1 MLMKKIML
9 LLAVLG
15 ISMSISAQTILTGHV
30 YEMFEGKKSIAI
42 GVNISVNNSQNRM
55 IEGTV
60 TNYNGEFSL
69 RIPEGKGQLTLVFS
83 YIGMKTQS
91 IPYTG
96 QTSLE
101 VVMSE
106 DAQALSD
113 VVVSARREYKSEMGI
128 TMREQTAAT
137 ERIQMNDI
145 VAFTP
150 VTSVEEALQGR
161 LAGVDILTGGDPGA
175 RSSIR
180 IRGTA
185 TLNTSA
191 DPLIVINGVPYSTD
205 IDDSFDFSTA
215 NNDDYAAML
224 NLSPYDIES
233 IEVLKDAAS
242 TAIYGTAGANGVLL
256 ITTKTGSKGKPRFTV
271 SSKFTAKHEPE
282 SIPMLNGK
290 EYVAFIQDAIWNTAN
305 AKGVANSADLLD
317 LLYDT
322 PEINFNKD
330 WRYFNEYNT
339 STDWLSQVI
348 QSAYTFDNNFSMS
361 GGGEKATY
369 RFSLSLA
376 DEDGTTIGTN
386 MNRLS
391 TSFNIAYR
399 FSDKLRV
406 DADFSFAETNKK
418 APWTESVRS
427 EAMLKM
433 PNKSPYWIDD
443 ATLEPTDRYFN
454 RQNAEEF
461 QGAFSVLNSKNDSK
475 NFHPIAMANDSY
487 NNSKQ
492 QEEKM
497 NFRLNYDILPGFT
510 YTAYISMK
518 FKTIKNRAFL
528 PQSATGVSMDNIYAN
543 QSTDSYNDNLALQT
557 ENKLIYRKNWEN
569 KHNLVVTGLWRTS
582 DSQSS
587 NYMSTIYGVSSQH
600 ASDPSTNGAL
610 VKRGSG
616 DSQVRSVSGIGGL
629 NYTLLNKYIIS
640 GTVNF
645 EGKSSLGRRNR
656 WGIFP
661 SVGLAWH
668 MKEEWFLQNWDWLS
682 NLKLRASYGESGSAP
697 SGTAP
702 YMGTYSALGYGYM
715 DNAAIVP
722 VSVQLNNL
730 KWQTAREY
738 DAGFDA
744 GFFEDRLT
752 TTFDIYYK
760 YVSDLLQ
767 KSIAVPTTTGY
778 DYKGN
783 TIKYYNSGEM
793 SNTGW
798 EFRVD
803 YTLLQD
809 KDWKV
814 ALNYNIARN
823 INRIEKLPSNLP
835 ESTYSLKNGE
845 YAKRIIEGAPVG
857 SFFGYRYLGVYDT
870 TEETY
875 ARDAKGNVMT
885 NLKGEAIVMKNGTY
899 TCFPGDAKYQDV
911 NHDGVINESDMVY
924 IGNSNPIVTGGG
936 GFNIRYK
943 QLSLNTFLHYRL
955 GQKIINQARMNSEAM
970 YGTDNQSLAVLKRW
984 RSPGDD
990 TTIPRALW
998 KYGLNYLGSDR
1009 FVEDCSYLRLKS
1021 ISLSYQLPKN
1031 FCQKLSLSSAN
1042 VFVTGYDLFTWTN
1055 YAGQDPEVTL
1065 PSNVTDI
1072 AMDKA
1077 QTPPSKR
1084 IAAGITIN
1092 F

>member
-1 MLMKKIML
+1 MRMKKIIFAL
-9 LLAVLG
+9 IAVL
-15 ISMSISAQTILTGHV
+15 SISFSASAQKILTGHV
-30 YEMFEGKKSIAI
+30 YEMFDGKKSIAI

-55 IEGTV
+55 VEGTV
-60 TNYNGEFSL
+60 SNYNGEFSL

-96 QTSLE
+96 QTTLD
-101 VVMSE
+101 VVMQE
-106 DAQALSD
+106 DAQALGD
-113 VVVSARREYKSEMGI
+113 VVISKKREVKSEMGI
-128 TMREQTAAT
+128 TIREQTAAT

-161 LAGVDILTGGDPGA
+161 LAGVDILSGGDPGA

-256 ITTKTGSKGKPRFTV
+256 ITTKTGSKGKPRFTF
-271 SSKFTAKHEPE
+271 SSKFTGKYEPE
-282 SIPMLNGK
+282 SIPMLDGK
-290 EYVAFIQDAIWNTAN
+290 EYVAYIQDAIWNTAN
-305 AKGVANSADLLD
+305 AKGVANSANLLD

-339 STDWLSQVI
+339 DTDWLSEVVQN
-348 QSAYTFDNNFSMS
+348 AYTFDNNFSMS

-369 RFSLSLA
+369 RFSLSYA

-386 MNRLS
+386 MGRFS
-391 TSFNIAYR
+391 TSFNIAYH

-406 DADFSFAETNKK
+406 DADFSFAETNKQS
-418 APWTESVRS
+418 PWTTNVRS

-443 ATLEPTDRYFN
+443 TTLEPTSRYFN

-461 QGAFSVLNSKNDSK
+461 QGAFTGSR
-475 NFHPIAMANDSY
+475 NFHPIAMAKDSY

-497 NFRLNYDILPGFT
+497 NFRVNYDILPGFT
-510 YTAYISMK
+510 YTAYVSMK

-528 PQSATGVSMDNIYAN
+528 PQSATGVSVDNSYAN
-543 QSTDSYNDNLALQT
+543 RSTDAYTDNLALQT
-557 ENKLIYRKNWEN
+557 ENKFIYRKNWEN
-569 KHNLVVTGLWRTS
+569 HHNLVLTGIWRTS

-587 NYMSTIYGVSSQH
+587 NYTNTIYGVASQH

-610 VKRGSG
+610 ESRGSG
-616 DSQVRSVSGIGGL
+616 NSEVRSVSGIGGL
-629 NYTLLNKYIIS
+629 NYTLLNRYVLS

-645 EGKSSLGRRNR
+645 EGKSSLGRSNR

-682 NLKLRASYGESGSAP
+682 SLKLRASYGESGSAP

-702 YMGTYSALGYGYM
+702 YMGTYSALGTGYM

-730 KWQTAREY
+730 KWQTASEY

-767 KSIAVPTTTGY
+767 KKVSIPTSTGY
-778 DYKGN
+778 NNKGN
-783 TIKYYNSGEM
+783 TIAYYNSGEM

-798 EFRVD
+798 EFRID
-803 YTLLQD
+803 YTVLQN
-809 KDWKV
+809 KDWRV

-835 ESTYSLKNGE
+835 ESSYSLSNGS
-845 YAKRIIEGAPVG
+845 YAQRIIEGAPVG

-870 TEETY
+870 TDETY
-875 ARDAKGNVMT
+875 ARDAEGNIMT
-885 NLKGEAIVMKNGTY
+885 NIDGEAIVMKNGSY
-899 TCFPGDAKYQDV
+899 TCFPGDAKYEDI
-911 NHDGVINESDMVY
+911 NHDGVINESDIVY

-936 GFNIRYK
+936 GFNVKYK
-943 QLSLNTFLHYRL
+943 QFTLSTFLHYRL

-970 YGTDNQSLAVLKRW
+970 YGTDNQSTAVLKRW

-990 TTIPRALW
+990 TDIPRALW

-1009 FVEDCSYLRLKS
+1009 FVEDCSFLRLKS
-1021 ISLSYQLPKN
+1021 ISLSYQLPKD
-1031 FCQKLSLSSAN
+1031 FCRKLHLSSAN
-1042 VFVTGYDLFTWTN
+1042 VFVTGYDLLTWTN
-1055 YAGQDPEVTL
+1055 YTGQDPEVTL

-1072 AMDKA
+1072 AKDTA

-1084 IAAGITIN
+1084 VSAGITIN

>member
-1 MLMKKIML
+1 ML

-145 VAFTP
+145 VALTP

-406 DADFSFAETNKK
+406 DADF
-418 APWTESVRS
+418 
-427 EAMLKM
+427 
-433 PNKSPYWIDD
+433 
-443 ATLEPTDRYFN
+443 
-454 RQNAEEF
+454 
-461 QGAFSVLNSKNDSK
+461 
-475 NFHPIAMANDSY
+475 
-487 NNSKQ
+487 
-492 QEEKM
+492 
-497 NFRLNYDILPGFT
+497 
-510 YTAYISMK
+510 
-518 FKTIKNRAFL
+518 
-528 PQSATGVSMDNIYAN
+528 
-543 QSTDSYNDNLALQT
+543 
-557 ENKLIYRKNWEN
+557 
-569 KHNLVVTGLWRTS
+569 
-582 DSQSS
+582 
-587 NYMSTIYGVSSQH
+587 
-600 ASDPSTNGAL
+600 
-610 VKRGSG
+610 
-616 DSQVRSVSGIGGL
+616 
-629 NYTLLNKYIIS
+629 
-640 GTVNF
+640 
-645 EGKSSLGRRNR
+645 
-656 WGIFP
+656 
-661 SVGLAWH
+661 
-668 MKEEWFLQNWDWLS
+668 
-682 NLKLRASYGESGSAP
+682 
-697 SGTAP
+697 
-702 YMGTYSALGYGYM
+702 
-715 DNAAIVP
+715 
-722 VSVQLNNL
+722 
-730 KWQTAREY
+730 
-738 DAGFDA
+738 
-744 GFFEDRLT
+744 
-752 TTFDIYYK
+752 
-760 YVSDLLQ
+760 
-767 KSIAVPTTTGY
+767 
-778 DYKGN
+778 
-783 TIKYYNSGEM
+783 
-793 SNTGW
+793 
-798 EFRVD
+798 
-803 YTLLQD
+803 
-809 KDWKV
+809 
-814 ALNYNIARN
+814 
-823 INRIEKLPSNLP
+823 
-835 ESTYSLKNGE
+835 
-845 YAKRIIEGAPVG
+845 
-857 SFFGYRYLGVYDT
+857 
-870 TEETY
+870 
-875 ARDAKGNVMT
+875 
-885 NLKGEAIVMKNGTY
+885 
-899 TCFPGDAKYQDV
+899 
-911 NHDGVINESDMVY
+911 
-924 IGNSNPIVTGGG
+924 
-936 GFNIRYK
+936 
-943 QLSLNTFLHYRL
+943 
-955 GQKIINQARMNSEAM
+955 
-970 YGTDNQSLAVLKRW
+970 
-984 RSPGDD
+984 
-990 TTIPRALW
+990 
-998 KYGLNYLGSDR
+998 
-1009 FVEDCSYLRLKS
+1009 
-1021 ISLSYQLPKN
+1021 
-1031 FCQKLSLSSAN
+1031 
-1042 VFVTGYDLFTWTN
+1042 
-1055 YAGQDPEVTL
+1055 
-1065 PSNVTDI
+1065 
-1072 AMDKA
+1072 
-1077 QTPPSKR
+1077 
-1084 IAAGITIN
+1084 
-1092 F
+1092 